1 MEVYF
6 GVAEEMEISEEEL
19 AAVRAMVMA
28 VSAGRI
34 FFQSKIVMEKMKST
48 DRDEKAESG
57 GAPGCCD

>member
-6 GVAEEMEISEEEL
+6 GGAEELDITDEEI

-34 FFQSKIVMEKMKST
+34 FFQSKIITGKMRSA
-48 DRDEKAESG
+48 DRDKDAGEC
-57 GAPGCCD
+57 APGCCD